1 MRSRGQVKCAA
12 VPENDIPKIM
22 SDIREIERQI
32 NQNSYGDEDG
42 ISSGIDKSTAATL
55 EARKSYLETLVPT
68 N

>member
-32 NQNSYGDEDG
+32 NQEMSELDNCL
-42 ISSGIDKSTAATL
+42 INRIF
-55 EARKSYLETLVPT
+55 V
-68 N
+68 